1 MKYDL
6 LCLTRCHHRA
16 EGLIRVAALV
26 LGQMPDAGVRTC
38 LVLAPDPL
46 ATPEVKKIAERLGT
60 HPDVI
65 LHYPA
70 LPVLSSRHGQRWI
83 QPLNEMCEAFDQRGH
98 EARWLVDLDD
108 DVVFSPDWE
117 EKLPALLAD
126 ESMDAYEA
134 VSLFLWDG
142 AETQVNVFQHHWS
155 PWLGRYRWGE
165 RRRTDREIRVLDF
178 VQTSI
183 EKGGRMK
190 KMPFYLLD
198 FGSATEADRQA
209 CFRACARAGKLDPY
223 TKAYIR
229 PPLLRPLA
237 DILREFPDPDDF
249 QAWQERVLNG
259 SVTVA

>member
-16 EGLIRVAALV
+16 EGLTRVADLI
-26 LGQMPDAGVRTC
+26 LKELPDAGVRTC

-46 ATPEVKKIAERLGT
+46 ATPEVKQVAGRLGQD
-60 HPDVI
+60 PNVV
-65 LHYPA
+65 LHCPA

-83 QPLNEMCEAFDQRGH
+83 QTLNEMCDAFDQRGH
-98 EARWLVDLDD
+98 EAPWLFDFDD
-108 DVVFSPDWE
+108 DAVFSPGWE

-126 ESMDAYEA
+126 ESMDVYEA
-134 VSLFLWDG
+134 ISLFLWDD
-142 AETQVNVFQHHWS
+142 AEEQVNVLQHHWS
-155 PWLGRYRWGE
+155 PRLGRYRAGA
-165 RRRTDREIRVLDF
+165 RRSLDRELHVVDF
-178 VQTSI
+178 VQASI

-190 KMPFYLLD
+190 KMPWYLLD

-237 DILREFPDPDDF
+237 DILREFPHPGDF
-249 QAWQERVLNG
+249 QMWQERVLNG